1 MRTALPLEFL
11 RPAVA
16 LVPWL
21 LAAAAAVTA
30 DRRRRAG
37 AALGALWNAVA
48 LVAVNAVAVQAGW
61 WSFGSP
67 DHPVD
72 GSSWSGVPIDVV
84 LGWAVLWGAV
94 PVLLGAVVRPALTA
108 AILVGAD
115 LIAMAALEPLV
126 VLGRAWLWGEALA
139 VTLALVPGLVLG
151 ELTARGRA
159 VRVRSWLQTVLF
171 TAILAWCLPSAAL
184 AFAGRPWG
192 EALAAWPRTV
202 LSLWVQAGLLLAIVA
217 QRAVAEFADYGGTP
231 FPWDPP
237 SHLARTGPY
246 AYVAN
251 PMQACAAAILLVEAA
266 ALLEWRLAAATVV
279 AVAFSAGL
287 AALHEDGELERRFGP
302 AWRDYRRAVPA
313 WRPRLHPVDGGGRA
327 ELWVSA
333 TCGVCA
339 PVGAWFA
346 RRAPEQLRIR
356 AAEEHPAGLR
366 RVYYVRA
373 ATETPHGDD
382 RPAASA
388 SGLAAIGRGLEHLG
402 LGWAV
407 VGWVLRAPVLSP
419 LLQVTVDALGGG
431 PRRLDG
437 DARS

>member
-1 MRTALPLEFL
+1 MGTALPLEVL

-21 LAAAAAVTA
+21 LAVAAALTA

-48 LVAVNAVAVQAGW
+48 LVALNAVAVRAGW

-72 GSSWSGVPIDVV
+72 GSTWSGVPIDVV

-94 PVLLGAVVRPALTA
+94 PVLLGAVVRPALTGA
-108 AILVGAD
+108 VLIAAD
-115 LIAMAALEPLV
+115 LLAMASLEPLV
-126 VLGRAWLWGEALA
+126 VLGRTWLWGEALA
-139 VTLALVPGLVLG
+139 VALALVPGLVLG

-171 TAILAWCLPSAAL
+171 TAILAWCLPSVAL
-184 AFAGRPWG
+184 AVAGRTWG
-192 EALAAWPRTV
+192 EALAVWPRPV
-202 LSLWVQAGLLLAIVA
+202 LSLWVQAGVLLAIVA
-217 QRAVAEFADYGGTP
+217 QRAVGEFADHGGTP

-237 SHLARTGPY
+237 PRLVRTGPY

-266 ALLEWRLAAATVV
+266 ALLEWRLAAAALV
-279 AVAFSAGL
+279 AVVFSAGL
-287 AALHEDGELERRFGP
+287 AALHEDGELQRRCGP
-302 AWRDYRRAVPA
+302 AWGDYRRGVPA
-313 WRPRLHPVDGGGRA
+313 WRPRRRPVDGDGEA

-333 TCGVCA
+333 TCSVCA
-339 PVGAWFA
+339 PVGEWFA

-356 AAEEHPAGLR
+356 AAEGHPAGLR
-366 RVYYVRA
+366 RVHYTRTA
-373 ATETPHGDD
+373 ADGT
-382 RPAASA
+382 PAASA
-388 SGLAAIGRGLEHLG
+388 SGLGAIGRGLEHLG

-407 VGWVLRAPVLSP
+407 VGWVLRAPLIAP
-419 LLQVTVDALGGG
+419 ILQVAADALGGG
-431 PRRLDG
+431 PRRLPG
-437 DARS
+437 DTRT